1 MFNFDSIITVILHGG
16 WFLLLL
22 NRFRINFA
30 FKNARTLV
38 LVVHVQIVCL
48 FYLLLLLYTIQRNQE
63 IFVRKQLDLNL
74 SWSDATNISLIFFIY
89 FFIKNEL
96 KPFLIF
102 KSVAFGSDPSWPDQA
117 KKGSDTN
124 RSGSALVHSDVKKIE
139 SEIIGLI
146 VRYSY
151 VCTVLM
157 FYFWQLIGTFWW
169 VTWLQMYYSFIF

>member
-38 LVVHVQIVCL
+38 LCTRCSRANCVLVL
-48 FYLLLLLYTIQRNQE
+48 FAFTLIYHTKKSGNFRQKAIRSQSFLIGCDKYIIN
-63 IFVRKQLDLNL
+63 
-74 SWSDATNISLIFFIY
+74 IFFF
-89 FFIKNEL
+89 FFIKNEPS
-96 KPFLIF
+96 PFLIF

-151 VCTVLM
+151 VCIVVQYT
-157 FYFWQLIGTFWW
+157 
-169 VTWLQMYYSFIF
+169 YSTLADLFLKLL